1 MTHTYDTYGNLT
13 SSVKESSEGT
23 QINVYK
29 YQYDNQGNILKE
41 EFQLT
46 STYEDILDYSYLKTY
61 TYDTQGNRITEG
73 YKVDMAFR
81 PEIEFVEYHIEYY

>member
-13 SSVKESSEGT
+13 SSVKESSERT
-23 QINVYK
+23 QTNVYK